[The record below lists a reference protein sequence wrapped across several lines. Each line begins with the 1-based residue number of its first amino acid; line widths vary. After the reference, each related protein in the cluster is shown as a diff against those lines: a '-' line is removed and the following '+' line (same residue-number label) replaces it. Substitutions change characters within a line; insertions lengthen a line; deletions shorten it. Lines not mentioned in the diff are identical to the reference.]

1 MIDNICVTLQA
12 IRIKQN
18 SNHIILIELMKK
30 NVYAV
35 SGMKCVHCKA
45 NVENALK
52 ALNGVVSAEANLE
65 EANVTVEYD
74 ESKVN
79 PSEIK
84 EAVDNSGR
92 YELSL

>member
-1 MIDNICVTLQA
+1 MIDNICVSLQA
-12 IRIKQN
+12 LRIKQN
-18 SNHIILIELMKK
+18 SNNIIINRKERLMKK

-52 ALNGVVSAEANLE
+52 TLNGVASAEANLD

-74 ESKVN
+74 EK
-79 PSEIK
+79 
-84 EAVDNSGR
+84 
-92 YELSL
+92 